1 MRLGASLLS
10 PLPALQ
16 ALSQAAA
23 GTDWQHHRHFVD
35 AAEAHRRALQRFLN
49 DDFTASSM
57 GSDFDYRADPALW
70 SRAPAWHCDRAK
82 LGAPASP
89 VLPAAG
95 VLALW
100 MVVAAV
106 MALVAVRRLVREGGR

>member
-1 MRLGASLLS
+1 LLS

-49 DDFTASSM
+49 DDFAANAK

-70 SRAPAWHCDRAK
+70 SRAPAWHYDRPK

-89 VLPAAG
+89 VLPAAS
-95 VLALW
+95 VLAMWLA
-100 MVVAAV
+100 VVTV
-106 MALVAVRRLVREGGR
+106 MALVAARRLVREGGR